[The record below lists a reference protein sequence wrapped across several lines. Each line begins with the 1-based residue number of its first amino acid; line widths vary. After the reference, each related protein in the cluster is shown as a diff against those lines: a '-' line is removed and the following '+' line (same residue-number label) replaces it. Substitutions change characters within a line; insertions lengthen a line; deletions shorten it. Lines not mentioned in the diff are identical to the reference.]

1 VHEWARPRLGTET
14 RDAMTC
20 VDTWVRRLRAGRPAR
35 RVRWPITE
43 PRGQSRLSDTQERP
57 WLFGWI
63 EDAEFNRDHCRE
75 LAAPRPSYGAP
86 CARGGVPARR
96 RHSERFIDDNG
107 AMGGADDH
115 LQLDL
120 REIGGRLG
128 GRESTRDR
136 MHGHRK
142 GDREQQEQS

>member
-1 VHEWARPRLGTET
+1 MLG
-14 RDAMTC
+14 R
-20 VDTWVRRLRAGRPAR
+20 
-35 RVRWPITE
+35 
-43 PRGQSRLSDTQERP
+43 
-57 WLFGWI
+57 I
-63 EDAEFNRDHCRE
+63 EDAECNRNHCRE
-75 LAAPRPSYGAP
+75 LAAPRPCYGAP
-86 CARGGVPARR
+86 CARGGVLARR
-96 RHSERFIDDNG
+96 RHAERFIDDNG